1 MSEAPSTSRS
11 DRILHAARAQFE
23 ATGFRKTSIA
33 EIADD
38 AGVAA
43 GTIYCHFKSKEEHF
57 LRLIDDD
64 NPVWLTRARDALSQP
79 GAALERLAALVRT
92 SAETYQQSKLLLAI
106 LRRDRRMLP
115 PPLLEDIHARLAK
128 QSISLLREVIQQGI
142 DEGSIRPV
150 DAEKTAAVLF
160 AAGHGLF
167 NQSDYVYD
175 ELAQVLA
182 DVAFRGLARTDPG
195 APVGPGDPDNPDQG
209 G

>member
-1 MSEAPSTSRS
+1 MPEASSTSRPE
-11 DRILHAARAQFE
+11 RILRSARAQFE

-33 EIADD
+33 DIAED

-43 GTIYCHFKSKEEHF
+43 GTIYWHFNSKEELF

-64 NPVWLTRARDALSQP
+64 NELWLTHARDALSQP
-79 GAALERLAALVRT
+79 GTALDRLATLART
-92 SAETYQQSKLLLAI
+92 SAGTYQQSVLLLAA

-115 PPLLEDIHARLAK
+115 PPLLEDIHTRLAK
-128 QSISLLREVIQQGI
+128 QSISLLAEVIQQGI

-167 NQSDYVYD
+167 NQSDFAYD

-182 DVAFRGLARTDPG
+182 DVAIRGLAR
-195 APVGPGDPDNPDQG
+195 AGPDEEG
-209 G
+209 